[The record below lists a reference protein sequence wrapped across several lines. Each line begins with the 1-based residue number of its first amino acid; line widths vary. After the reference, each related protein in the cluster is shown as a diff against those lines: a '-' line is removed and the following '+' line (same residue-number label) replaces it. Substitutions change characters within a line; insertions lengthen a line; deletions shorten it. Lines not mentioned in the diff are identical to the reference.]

1 MEHIARKAAIGAAA
15 LVSAKYLDA
24 KLDISYDWN
33 LISSVILTQ
42 IKYLP
47 WLTLDSNADFAEQR
61 EPLRRIDAI
70 SFTFWRTLLGVLPKP
85 YFSFTKARSGRIK
98 KRSSKFSAMGTT
110 SFPWELNHEV

>member
-47 WLTLDSNADFAEQR
+47 
-61 EPLRRIDAI
+61 
-70 SFTFWRTLLGVLPKP
+70 
-85 YFSFTKARSGRIK
+85 
-98 KRSSKFSAMGTT
+98 
-110 SFPWELNHEV
+110 